1 MKKRTGNKP
10 NIPFSIAVVLICLL
24 MFSMY
29 LTSGMLARYTTSAS
43 FSDSARVAK
52 FDVGATSSI
61 TNMKFDYRGGAFK
74 AVGEQGGVIVVN
86 NVEQTVHPYSLTV
99 TNNSEVAVR
108 YNVELIPEAGS
119 SFANITVSAKA
130 GETTLT
136 VTVTDGKAVI
146 SGGELAAGSTSEVMT
161 INFSVADSYLNTLT
175 PTTNTLVAEDT
186 AIDFNAQIKIV
197 QID

>member
-1 MKKRTGNKP
+1 M
-10 NIPFSIAVVLICLL
+10 
-24 MFSMY
+24 
-29 LTSGMLARYTTSAS
+29 
-43 FSDSARVAK
+43 D
-52 FDVGATSSI
+52 
-61 TNMKFDYRGGAFK
+61 
-74 AVGEQGGVIVVN
+74 EQGGVIVVN

-119 SFANITVSAKA
+119 FANITVSAMV
-130 GETTLT
+130 GETALT

-175 PTTNTLVAEDT
+175 PTTNTLVATDT
-186 AIDFNAQIKIV
+186 AIDFNALIKIV

>member
-74 AVGEQGGVIVVN
+74 AVEEQGGVIVVN

-119 SFANITVSAKA
+119 FANITVSANV
-130 GETTLT
+130 GETALT

-161 INFSVADSYLNTLT
+161 INFSVADSYLNKLT

>member
-74 AVGEQGGVIVVN
+74 AVDEQGGVIVVN

-119 SFANITVSAKA
+119 FANITVSAMV
-130 GETTLT
+130 GETALT

-175 PTTNTLVAEDT
+175 PTTNTLVATDT
-186 AIDFNAQIKIV
+186 AIDFNALIKIV

>member
-1 MKKRTGNKP
+1 MRNKQSRKV
-10 NIPFSIAVVLICLL
+10 NIPFTIAVVLLCLL
-24 MFSMY
+24 TFSVY
-29 LTSGMLARYTTSAS
+29 LTSGMLARYTTRAS

-52 FDVGATSSI
+52 FTVGATSSI

-74 AVGEQGGVIVVN
+74 AVDEQGGVIVVN

-119 SFANITVSAKA
+119 FANITVSAMV
-130 GETTLT
+130 GETALT

-146 SGGELAAGSTSEVMT
+146 NGGELAAGSTSEVMT

-175 PTTNTLVAEDT
+175 PTTNTLVATDT
-186 AIDFNAQIKIV
+186 AIDFDALVRIV

>member
-74 AVGEQGGVIVVN
+74 AVDEQGGVIVVN

-119 SFANITVSAKA
+119 FANIDVSAKA

-136 VTVTDGKAVI
+136 VTITDGKAVI
-146 SGGELAAGSTSEVMT
+146 NGGELAAGSTSEVMT

-175 PTTNTLVAEDT
+175 TTTNTLVAEDT

>member
-74 AVGEQGGVIVVN
+74 AVDEQGGVIN

-119 SFANITVSAKA
+119 SFANITVSANV

-136 VTVTDGKAVI
+136 VTITDGKAVI
-146 SGGELAAGSTSEVMT
+146 NGGELAAGSTSEVMT

-175 PTTNTLVAEDT
+175 PTTNTLVAKDT
-186 AIDFNAQIKIV
+186 AIDFNALIKIV